1 MSQLKISKDPWKSRA
16 AKGLNAHVVTF
27 DGEQKFFATRAE
39 AKAHYDKIVIN
50 EAAGGH
56 VTSKHAATFS
66 TAAATF
72 ERHIDGKVKAGV
84 TSAGQ
89 QRSHRFA
96 IQALLPIKVDGVK
109 LADVMVSDLTAGH
122 VSFDILPGLAKGR
135 APKSVHNYYATLT
148 AILRFATVKGWS
160 ATNPAQN
167 VRASDTVGSANK
179 SADDKAERI
188 SPDRIAAII
197 AASGRWSTAI
207 AFAASTGLRQGEQR
221 GLQWKHINF
230 DRGFVEV
237 RQAKKADNEIGTTK
251 TKAGKR
257 DVPLQDGIIAQL
269 RELRLASA
277 YSADDDFVFP
287 ARDGRPLCQSVL
299 LKDALLPACAKA
311 GVDPICWH
319 DLRHYFAS
327 RLLETMQDDLW
338 TVAQILGHKEI
349 STTQTIYGHWLAND
363 ERDQRIKD
371 RIASINF

>member
-1 MSQLKISKDPWKSRA
+1 MSQPRITHWKSRKA
-16 AKGLNAHVVTF
+16 RGLKAHVVVF
-27 DGEQKFFATRAE
+27 GGEERFFATKTE
-39 AKAHYDKIVIN
+39 AQAHCDRIVAD

-56 VTSKHAATFS
+56 VTSKYAATFR
-66 TAAATF
+66 TAASAF
-72 ERHIDGKVKAGV
+72 ERHIEDKVGAGV

-96 IQALLPIKVDGVK
+96 VQALLPIYVDGVN
-109 LADVMVSDLTAGH
+109 LGDVLVSDLTAGH

-135 APKSVHNYYATLT
+135 AAKSVHNYYATLT
-148 AILRFATVKGWS
+148 AVLRFAVVKGWS

-179 SADDKAERI
+179 SGDDKAERI

-197 AASGRWSTAI
+197 AAAGKWSTAI

-221 GLQWKHINF
+221 ALQWKHINF

-237 RQAKKADNEIGTTK
+237 RQAAKTGNEIGTTK
-251 TKAGKR
+251 TKSGKR
-257 DVPLQDGIIAQL
+257 DVPLHDSIIAQL
-269 RELRLASA
+269 REKRLASPH
-277 YSADDDFVFP
+277 SGDDDFVFP

-311 GVDPICWH
+311 GVAPICWH

-349 STTQTIYGHWLAND
+349 STTQTIYGHWLKNAD
-363 ERDQRIKD
+363 RDRRIKS

>member
-1 MSQLKISKDPWKSRA
+1 MSQPRITFWDSRK
-16 AKGLNAHVVTF
+16 AKGLHAHVVVF
-27 DGEQKFFATRAE
+27 NGEEKFFATKAE
-39 AKAHYDKIVIN
+39 AQAHYDKIVCD

-56 VTSKHAATFS
+56 VTSKHAATFL
-66 TAAATF
+66 TAAAAF
-72 ERHIDGKVKAGV
+72 ERHIDAKVKASV

-96 IQALLPIKVDGVK
+96 IQALLPIKIDGVK
-109 LADVMVSDLTAGH
+109 LANVLVSDLTAAH
-122 VSFDILPGLAKGR
+122 VSFDILPGLSKGR

-148 AILRFATVKGWS
+148 AVLRFATVKGWS
-160 ATNPAQN
+160 ATNPAAN
-167 VRASDTVGSANK
+167 VRASDTVGSA
-179 SADDKAERI
+179 AQRDDDKAERI

-197 AASGRWSTAI
+197 AAAGKWSTAI

-221 GLQWKHINF
+221 ALQWRHINF

-237 RQAKKADNEIGTTK
+237 RQATKANNEIGTTK
-251 TKAGKR
+251 TKSGKR
-257 DVPLQDGIIAQL
+257 DVPLQPVIIAQL
-269 RELRLASA
+269 RELRLSSA
-277 YSADDDFVFP
+277 YSADEDFVFP
-287 ARDGRPLCQSVL
+287 ARDGRRPLCQSVL

-311 GVDPICWH
+311 GVQAICWH

-349 STTQTIYGHWLAND
+349 ATTQTIYGHWLAND

-371 RIASINF
+371 QIASIKF